1 MAKDWRGFA
10 SDFAGPSEIRFED
23 FDGHKGGAADGKG
36 LAAGFSKTWDGQV
49 IMDETA
55 RQEKVQ
61 ALKKKLRDQQDR
73 QKKVYERKKQ
83 KELQMAEE
91 WQKHRDEMLAEK
103 AQERRD
109 RLQALEESQKRA
121 TEAKAQ
127 REQEQEAAQAQA
139 AAEAKLLEAQEM
151 SVFLTGVASGE
162 VAIDEDKSK
171 PAVAAALSPP
181 SEEKKEKKP
190 RKPGLPVE
198 AMAATRKK
206 KEHESVGVEKKDK
219 SSVIQQLPQLF
230 PGLRR
235 TAEGKQILENAEPTT
250 SFSEKQP
257 VTKEHLLRNA
267 QIKLMDQLAAQVSE
281 YRKSMKSKMFN
292 PVSPTLDFSEG
303 LDRSPSQMNSLMPP
317 MMDPLSPTL
326 SRGSR
331 HSLRSMGLHGLEDM
345 DTSTKRGSLSSRF

>member
-10 SDFAGPSEIRFED
+10 SDFAGASEIRFED

-36 LAAGFSKTWDGQV
+36 LAAAGFSKTWDGQA

-55 RQEKVQ
+55 RQEKLQ
-61 ALKKKLRDQQDR
+61 ALKRKLKDQQDR
-73 QKKVYERKKQ
+73 QKKTYERKMQ
-83 KELQMAEE
+83 KELQMADE
-91 WQKHRDEMLAEK
+91 WHKHRDEMQAEK
-103 AQERRD
+103 AKERKERMH
-109 RLQALEESQKRA
+109 ALEECQRRV
-121 TEAKAQ
+121 TEAKAH
-127 REQEQEAAQAQA
+127 REQQAEAAQAQA

-162 VAIDEDKSK
+162 VRRSSFEVAEDK
-171 PAVAAALSPP
+171 PVVAAALSAP
-181 SEEKKEKKP
+181 SEEKKEKKS

-198 AMAATRKK
+198 AMPSRKK

-235 TAEGKQILENAEPTT
+235 TAEGKQILENAEPTQ
-250 SFSEKQP
+250 SFTEKQP

-281 YRKSMKSKMFN
+281 YRKSMKSKMFS
-292 PVSPTLDFSEG
+292 PVSPTLEFGDS
-303 LDRSPSQMNSLMPP
+303 LSQ
-317 MMDPLSPTL
+317 MDPLSPAQ
-326 SRGSR
+326 SRLSR
-331 HSLRSMGLHGLEDM
+331 HSLRSMGLDGM
-345 DTSTKRGSLSSRF
+345 DGQSPLSGSFTAR